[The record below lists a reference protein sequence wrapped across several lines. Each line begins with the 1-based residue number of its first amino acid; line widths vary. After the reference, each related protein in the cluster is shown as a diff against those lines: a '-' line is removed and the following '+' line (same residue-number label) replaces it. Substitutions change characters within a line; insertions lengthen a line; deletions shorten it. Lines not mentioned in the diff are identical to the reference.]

1 MPCGYWS
8 THYRLDMDTAA
19 ACATPPPYGQAQDQN
34 LAAFQQFRARN
45 SNAARYNPAAEAV
58 QSSPAAEK
66 RSAPSGQVELLGGGG
81 LSSDFSGLV
90 AARGAERRAPPE
102 DTFPMGITS
111 DFSNLGSGGG
121 GPASV
126 QLLEPSSVS
135 AQQGPPG
142 GK

>member
-1 MPCGYWS
+1 MPCGYWE
-8 THYRLDMDTAA
+8 TYYRLDSDVDA
-19 ACATPPPYGQAQDQN
+19 ACATPPPYGQANNQN
-34 LAAFQQFRARN
+34 LAPFKEFRARN
-45 SNAARYNPAAEAV
+45 SNAARYNPAAETP
-58 QSSPAAEK
+58 SPAAEQQ
-66 RSAPSGQVELLGGGG
+66 RGTPSGQVALLGGGG

-90 AARGAERRAPPE
+90 PAPGAEGLSSTLPG
-102 DTFPMGITS
+102 DIFPMGITS

-121 GPASV
+121 PSSV